1 MACFA
6 VPVAEAV
13 VASAAY
19 FVVKSKEKKYSLQR
33 ENGGSHFE
41 NEHKCE
47 FSKKLSWLI
56 KLLFGGSFLL
66 AFEHLWHGEV
76 VPWAPFLT
84 AAADPADR
92 AQMLHEMSTVGVAM
106 ALSVTALWAVMVV
119 VSYALEKKDEK
130 LPKKAEENL

>member
-13 VASAAY
+13 AVSAAY

-33 ENGGSHFE
+33 ENGGSHLE
-41 NEHKCE
+41 SEHKCE

-106 ALSVTALWAVMVV
+106 ALSVTALWAVMVA